1 MLRSPFLWLQGRT
14 FYLANDR
21 FSSEFPPH
29 YLNCW
34 ETCPH
39 QKGINIHRRKKTNKQ
54 KTKQPRQK
62 SATLGNWAAFGEVPT
77 QTQSLGRKELWGE
90 LSSQRGSPLL
100 LMDFLCCVL
109 SFLFPFFSSLRPLFL
124 PSFIVFFL
132 FLVCFEKGFLCAE
145 TSSLPS
151 WSQTRRSTFCL
162 LSAWVKGL
170 HYFLKGM
177 SLEYL

>member
-1 MLRSPFLWLQGRT
+1 MPSPEGEKYPQ
-14 FYLANDR
+14 
-21 FSSEFPPH
+21 E
-29 YLNCW
+29 
-34 ETCPH
+34 EK
-39 QKGINIHRRKKTNKQ
+39 QTNK

-90 LSSQRGSPLL
+90 FSSQRGSPLL

-177 SLEYL
+177 SLGYL